1 MQDTEEPGPV
11 TRAGHVAL
19 VGRPNVG
26 KSTLMNALLGEKLS
40 IVTPKAQT
48 TREAVTG
55 ILTTETSQAI
65 FVDTPGL
72 LEPKY
77 ALQRAMHETALSA
90 LGDADVVL
98 LLLDATRPDEVPTGE
113 VLDAIHRRAAA
124 TVVLINKLDAAS
136 SEAVERLQRWSDVE
150 VGVQAVAV
158 SAVDGTG
165 LDDLRTAIEA
175 RLPENPFFYPEDE
188 LATQPVRFFVAE
200 LVRETI
206 FESYEQEIPYATIA
220 RVEEFREADD
230 PVYIRVTIYV
240 ERESQK
246 PILIG
251 RGGAGI
257 RDLGQRSREKVEA
270 FLGRPV
276 YLDLWIKTLPNWRA
290 KIGTLR
296 YLGYRLP
303 ASLEAEAASSGP
315 VAAGAPED
323 AAGPRGRATSGSGR
337 PSGGRGTGGSAG
349 SGGSG
354 ASGGGKGRRGGSGS
368 ADRHEGGP
376 GKGRRGPG
384 KGSPPRRGG
393 KRGK

>member
-1 MQDTEEPGPV
+1 MTMNEHEEVP

-55 ILTTETSQAI
+55 ILTTETSQVI

-77 ALQRAMHETALSA
+77 ALQRAMHETALA
-90 LGDADVVL
+90 VLGDADVVL
-98 LLLDATRPDEVPTGE
+98 VLLDATRPDEVPAGE
-113 VLDAIHRRAAA
+113 VLEAIRRRADA
-124 TVVLINKLDAAS
+124 TVVLVNKLDAATS
-136 SEAVERLQRWSDVE
+136 GAVEALSGWAEREL
-150 VGVQAVAV
+150 GVAATAV
-158 SAVDGTG
+158 SAEDGTG
-165 LDDLRTAIEA
+165 LEELLRRIEE
-175 RLPENPFFYPEDE
+175 RLPPNPFFYPEDE
-188 LATQPVRFFVAE
+188 LAVQPLRFFVAE
-200 LVRETI
+200 LIRETI
-206 FESYEQEIPYATIA
+206 FESYDQEIPYATIA

-246 PILIG
+246 PILVG

-257 RDLGQRSREKVEA
+257 RELGQLSREKVER

-276 YLDLWIKTLPNWRA
+276 YLDLWVKTLPNWRA

-303 ASLEAEAASSGP
+303 ASLAAEGETP
-315 VAAGAPED
+315 VRRARRKPRPPRAG
-323 AAGPRGRATSGSGR
+323 RGR
-337 PSGGRGTGGSAG
+337 
-349 SGGSG
+349 
-354 ASGGGKGRRGGSGS
+354 KG
-368 ADRHEGGP
+368 EE
-376 GKGRRGPG
+376 
-384 KGSPPRRGG
+384 
-393 KRGK
+393 